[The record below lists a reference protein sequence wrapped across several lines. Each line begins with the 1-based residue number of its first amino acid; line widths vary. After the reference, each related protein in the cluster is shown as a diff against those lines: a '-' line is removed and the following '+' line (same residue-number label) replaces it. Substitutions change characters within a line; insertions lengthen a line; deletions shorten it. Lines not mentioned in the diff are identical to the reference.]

1 MTATKSFASETVLP
15 DKALSAR
22 EETLLG
28 FETRLARVHSQLRLL
43 LQADELAAWNR
54 RHHRG
59 RLAVAGLVAEQYPFV
74 IFHGDVGTGKTA
86 MAECMANR
94 IVSEARV
101 EDSVLF
107 RLSNRVRGSGL
118 VGEMGTQLADAF
130 HAVTGSIGK
139 NRRAILIID
148 EGDSLGASRSQQHS
162 HHEDKVGVNTLIQAV
177 DDLRGHRGRIVV
189 FLCTNRLS
197 ALDPALVRRAAVV
210 ERFERPSATERRE
223 LLAMDLGELG
233 LTSEQLERLV
243 QATGAQDGRP
253 DWTYSDIRTRLYP
266 RAVAKAFP
274 GSGLAFSHLA
284 QAVVEMQAS
293 PTMEDR

>member
-253 DWTYSDIRTRLYP
+253 DWTHSDIRTRLYP